1 MPVPAITAADVDYVM
16 DLDDEDL
23 AALLVTAGAGTEYDD
38 PGAEG
43 AAGAIAKSAKSA
55 SALGGNWFRERARR
69 MFERAWPKIKGV
81 VCQAYKDR
89 DDLQV
94 GGKDWVKYLIGL
106 ILPIIGIGSGFAALL
121 AMWAVRQGLD
131 ALCKVED

>member
-55 SALGGNWFRERARR
+55 SALGGNWFLERARR
-69 MFERAWPKIKGV
+69 MFQRAWPKIKDV
-81 VCQAYKDR
+81 VCKAYRDR
-89 DDLQV
+89 DELEV
-94 GGKDWVKYLIGL
+94 GDKDWVSHLLDL
-106 ILPIIGIGSGFAALL
+106 ILPFLGIGGKFAA
-121 AMWAVRQGLD
+121 AVIAWAVREGLD
-131 ALCKVED
+131 TLCEVEA